1 MVSPMLVSI
10 NPYENGFVRVKKEEA
25 EHMVVK
31 KKPFAGVSQR
41 HHSRFGQTLLRST
54 YRQMYMHAY
63 IHTDAYIPRF
73 THKRIHIPYT
83 STFMH
88 ILQPS
93 PEIETDM

>member
-54 YRQMYMHAY
+54 YRQIYMHAY
-63 IHTDAYIPRF
+63 IHTDAYIYPDS
-73 THKRIHIPYT
+73 HINAYIY
-83 STFMH
+83 H
-88 ILQPS
+88 ILLHSCTYYNLVQR
-93 PEIETDM
+93 